1 MAKRAFHIGVIS
13 DTHGLLREEALQA
26 LEGSDLIVHAGDM
39 GSPLIVPHLRRI
51 APVVAVR
58 GNVDREPLAAPYR
71 QREVVTQES
80 SLIYVLHNLREL
92 DLAPAKAGFAAVIS
106 GHTHD
111 PKFYVKDGV
120 LYFNP
125 GSAGPRRFRL
135 PASLGKITVVGGE
148 LLPELITLNISD

>member
-13 DTHGLLREEALQA
+13 DTHGLLREEALRA

-39 GSPLIVPHLRRI
+39 GSPLIVPQLRRI

-58 GNVDREPLAAPYR
+58 GNVDRDAWAAPYR
-71 QREVVTQES
+71 QREVVAHDPVQ
-80 SLIYVLHNLREL
+80 IYVLHNLREL
-92 DLAPAKAGFAAVIS
+92 DLVPAKAGFAAVIS

-111 PKFYVKDGV
+111 PKFYMKDGV

-135 PASLGKITVVGGE
+135 PVSLGKITVVGRE

>member
-26 LEGSDLIVHAGDM
+26 LQGSDLIVHAGDM

-58 GNVDREPLAAPYR
+58 GNVDREPWAAPYR

-80 SLIYVLHNLREL
+80 LLIYVLHNLREL

-135 PASLGKITVVGGE
+135 PVSLGKITVVGGE